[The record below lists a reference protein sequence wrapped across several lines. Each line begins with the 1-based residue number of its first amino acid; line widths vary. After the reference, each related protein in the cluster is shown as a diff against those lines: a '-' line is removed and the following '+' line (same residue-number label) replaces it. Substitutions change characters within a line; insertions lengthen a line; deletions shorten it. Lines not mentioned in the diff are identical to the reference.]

1 MLATVLG
8 GLFQCR
14 GKLGRCMSQ
23 RRCVKAS
30 SVADAALMVALLLP
44 LD

>member
-1 MLATVLG
+1 MQV
-8 GLFQCR
+8 
-14 GKLGRCMSQ
+14 KLSRCMSQ

-44 LD
+44 LDRWLHGSVWQ